1 MLFNS
6 LIQHVVIIILAYVKA
21 YSTQSATQQPQTGTI
36 LQQNVY
42 TFVKQYQQTSRFG
55 ELLDRIAQFSN
66 DRTVI
71 QALSGELNQNM
82 FGSNGF
88 TLFVPSNDA
97 LSQVPQDQEQL
108 RNDIYNFII
117 KGKLKLF

>member
-6 LIQHVVIIILAYVKA
+6 LIQHVVIILLAYVKA
-21 YSTQSATQQPQTGTI
+21 YGAQSATQQPQTGTI

-117 KGKLKLF
+117 KVKLYSK

>member
-1 MLFNS
+1 MLLNS
-6 LIQHVVIIILAYVKA
+6 LIQHAVMIILAYVKA
-21 YSTQSATQQPQTGTI
+21 CGAQSATQQPQTGTI

-88 TLFVPSNDA
+88 TLFVPSNEA

-117 KGKLKLF
+117 KGNLN